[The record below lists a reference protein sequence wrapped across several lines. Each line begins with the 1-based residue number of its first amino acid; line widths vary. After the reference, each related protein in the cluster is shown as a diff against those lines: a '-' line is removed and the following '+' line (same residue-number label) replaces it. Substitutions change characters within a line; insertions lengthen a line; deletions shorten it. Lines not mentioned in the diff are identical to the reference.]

1 MRKDKQDEASI
12 CALVFSFAGQY
23 MSPYD
28 PDEGPSITGWRVQR
42 WESSLQP
49 VVLHQIFGNPTSSFG
64 GQAPMQTVWVSK
76 VDTSIQPTNDFKNH
90 QAAAT
95 GPTSDARTTSES
107 TLEKAK
113 RVAFDPFDLPSD
125 VRTLS
130 RIVYSAHGGEIAVAF
145 LRGGVQ
151 IFSGPNFLPVD
162 NYQINVGSAIAAPA
176 FSSTSCC
183 SASVWHDTS
192 KDRTILKI
200 IRVLPPA
207 VPISQ
212 LKANPSAWERAIAE
226 RYSTRVVL
234 RIHILVQLTY
244 RLQLFKQSEA

>member
-1 MRKDKQDEASI
+1 
-12 CALVFSFAGQY
+12 

-42 WESSLQP
+42 WESSVQP

-64 GQAPMQTVWVSK
+64 GQPPMQTVWLSK
-76 VDTSIQPTNDFKNH
+76 VDTSIQPTNDFKCH
-90 QAAAT
+90 PTTVT
-95 GPTSDARTTSES
+95 GPTSEGRKISDSGV
-107 TLEKAK
+107 EKAK
-113 RVAFDPFDLPSD
+113 RVNFDPFDLPSD
-125 VRTLS
+125 VRTLA

-145 LRGGVQ
+145 LRGGVH
-151 IFSGPNFLPVD
+151 IFSGPTFAPVD

-207 VPISQ
+207 VPSSQ
-212 LKANPSAWERAIAE
+212 EKANSSAWERAIAE
-226 RYSTRVVL
+226 RYLMIFS
-234 RIHILVQLTY
+234 
-244 RLQLFKQSEA
+244 RLLS